1 MKKYSLYIIAI
12 PLVILIFIG
21 FLLWQ
26 NRSKNVERYGVVFKN
41 STSGE
46 MRFDYYDMG
55 QKKVLDNWEGHPWF
69 FALAKDAKDYNKID
83 YFFNKVKDNGGSV
96 FKIIGTKEKDDCD
109 YYADGVNDG
118 ACMEVII
125 VNQIEVL

>member
-1 MKKYSLYIIAI
+1 MKKYSLYIVAI

-69 FALAKDAKDYNKID
+69 FALAKDAKDYDKID
-83 YFFNKVKDNGGSV
+83 YFFNKVKDNSGSV

-109 YYADGVNDG
+109 YYAGGVNDG
-118 ACMEVII
+118 ACMEII
-125 VNQIEVL
+125 VVSQIEVL

>member
-12 PLVILIFIG
+12 PLAILIFIG

-26 NRSKNVERYGVVFKN
+26 NKSKNVERYGVVFKN

-46 MRFDYYDMG
+46 MRFNYYDMG

-83 YFFNKVKDNGGSV
+83 YFFNKVKDNSGSV
-96 FKIIGTKEKDDCD
+96 FKIIGTKRKDD
-109 YYADGVNDG
+109 YY
-118 ACMEVII
+118 CRRS
-125 VNQIEVL
+125 